1 MENNIKSLIW
11 LFILLIIQTFLVFT
25 IYYFM
30 PDFTTSLDHVYQH
43 PGGVWLVF
51 LTLIVYFIPS
61 IVAIATKH
69 KYFLQIVLLNIFLG
83 FSVLGWVGA
92 LIWATIKTPDKDKQ
106 NFIICNILIQI
117 FSFVA
122 LVAYCTIDH
131 KLYNYQR
138 MDNIYNQNIQ
148 ETLDAIKTIQEI
160 KQNPGAGY

>member
-1 MENNIKSLIW
+1 MTFFSIFITEVSAERTAFLMFVVSFKSSKKKLAV
-11 LFILLIIQTFLVFT
+11 LAAA
-25 IYYFM
+25 
-30 PDFTTSLDHVYQH
+30 
-43 PGGVWLVF
+43 G
-51 LTLIVYFIPS
+51 
-61 IVAIATKH
+61 
-69 KYFLQIVLLNIFLG
+69 IVL
-83 FSVLGWVGA
+83 VGA

-148 ETLDAIKTIQEI
+148 ETLNAIKTIQEI